1 MTLNPLPLFELTN
14 QSPPLGGRYK
24 IISQLGA
31 GAFGQTFLAQDL
43 HLPEHPQCVIKQ
55 LKPQVSDPKS
65 LQTARRL
72 FDTEA
77 RVLYQLG
84 HHDQIPLLL
93 AHFEDN
99 QEFYLAQELIEG
111 EQLTKKLVEN
121 QPWSQSQ
128 VIVLLQDI
136 LQVLTFVHHKRV
148 IHRDIKPSNLICRH
162 QDGKIVLIDFGAV
175 KQVSTRIANR
185 QAGRTDL
192 TIGIGTKGYM
202 PNEQLAGN
210 PQFSSDVYAVGI
222 IGIHAL
228 TGIKPTNLDID
239 FETSEINW
247 RSHAGQIDPELA
259 LILERMVL
267 YDFRARYLTAEA
279 ALKALQRL
287 TGSGVGTLP
296 TKPAAGNQGLDPLQS
311 TSQSTTIQEPNN
323 QVEHPPKAAVSKAKP
338 TPPAPKLS
346 KHQNPK
352 YLSIRPPIFTAL
364 VSVIGT
370 FLITYMFLP
379 RVIYETV
386 FVPKVIY
393 KTLEKIKIIPR
404 NSVSEES
411 TTLKLAEQ
419 SQSSADSQAQKKNA
433 SSGTNAK
440 LATSEPEVQQLLSQ
454 ADSLRES
461 QKYQEALQAYKQ
473 VISRQADIAQAHWG
487 YCYSLN
493 KLGLFTEAIEACQ
506 QGLQLQPNYP
516 EALSSQGYALAQQL
530 RYKEALNNFD
540 QALNLNGN
548 LAEAWSNRGVTLLSL
563 DRPAEAVV
571 AFKAA
576 TKIEPNYAEA
586 WANLGV
592 ALWRLERF
600 DEAITSIERALEI
613 QPEHSQSIALRRQAK
628 VKLGL

>member
-1 MTLNPLPLFELTN
+1 MTLNPLSLFESTN

-31 GAFGQTFLAQDL
+31 GAFGQTFLAQDW

-77 RVLYQLG
+77 KVLYQLG

-99 QEFYLAQELIEG
+99 QEFYLAQELVEG
-111 EQLTKKLVEN
+111 EPLTKKLVEN

-128 VIVLLQDI
+128 VIALLQD
-136 LQVLTFVHHKRV
+136 LLEVLSFVHHKQV

-162 QDGKIVLIDFGAV
+162 KDGKIVLIDFGAV
-175 KQVSTRIANR
+175 KQVSTQIANR
-185 QAGRTDL
+185 QTGKTDL

-210 PQFSSDVYAVGI
+210 PQFSSDIYAVGM

-228 TGIKPTNLDID
+228 TGVKPTNLGMDL
-239 FETSEINW
+239 ETSEINW
-247 RSHAGQIDPELA
+247 RNHAGPIDQELA
-259 LILERMVL
+259 SILDRMVL

-287 TGSGVGTLP
+287 TGTGVETPL
-296 TKPAAGNQGLDPLQS
+296 TKPAVGNQTLGQLQS
-311 TSQSTTIQEPNN
+311 ESQSTTIQEPNN
-323 QVEHPPKAAVSKAKP
+323 QVEHSPNAAVSKAKL
-338 TPPAPKLS
+338 TKD
-346 KHQNPK
+346 QNPNSF
-352 YLSIRPPIFTAL
+352 SIRPPILTAF

-370 FLITYMFLP
+370 FLLTYMFLP

-386 FVPKVIY
+386 FVPKIIY
-393 KTLEKIKIIPR
+393 KTLEKIKIVPR
-404 NSVSEES
+404 NYVSEES

-419 SQSSADSQAQKKNA
+419 SQSSDDSKAQQKSA
-433 SSGTNAK
+433 SSRTNAK
-440 LATSEPEVQQLLSQ
+440 LAASEPEVQQLLSQ
-454 ADSLRES
+454 ADRLRDS
-461 QKYQEALQAYKQ
+461 QKYQEALETYEQ
-473 VISRQADIAQAHWG
+473 VVSRQADIAQAHWG
-487 YCYSLN
+487 QCYSLN
-493 KLGLFTEAIEACQ
+493 KLGMFTEAIAACQ

-563 DRPAEAVV
+563 DRPGEAVV

-576 TKIEPNYAEA
+576 TKIEPNYVEA

-600 DEAITSIERALEI
+600 DEAISSIERALEI
-613 QPEHSQSIALRRQAK
+613 QPEHSQSIALHRQAK

>member
-1 MTLNPLPLFELTN
+1 MTLNPLPLFEPTN

-43 HLPEHPQCVIKQ
+43 HLPEHPQCVVKQ

-77 RVLYQLG
+77 KVLYQLG

-111 EQLTKKLVEN
+111 EPLTKKLVEN
-121 QPWSQSQ
+121 QPWSQNQ
-128 VIVLLQDI
+128 VVTLLQDI
-136 LQVLTFVHHKRV
+136 LQVLTFVHQKQV

-162 QDGKIVLIDFGAV
+162 QDSRIVLIDFGAV
-175 KQVSTRIANR
+175 KQVSTQIANR
-185 QAGRTDL
+185 NRGKTDL

-228 TGIKPTNLDID
+228 TGVKPTDLDID

-247 RSHAGQIDPELA
+247 RNHAGQVDPELA
-259 LILERMVL
+259 SILERMVL

-287 TGSGVGTLP
+287 TNSAVETGP
-296 TKPAAGNQGLDPLQS
+296 IKPAAENRAFGNWQS
-311 TSQSTTIQEPNN
+311 ASQSTTIQEPIN
-323 QVEHPPKAAVSKAKP
+323 QVKHWSKAAVPKAEP
-338 TPPAPKLS
+338 TPPVAKS
-346 KHQNPK
+346 KE
-352 YLSIRPPIFTAL
+352 YLNKRYVSIGSPIFTAL

-370 FLITYMFLP
+370 FVITYMFMP

-393 KTLEKIKIIPR
+393 KTLEKIKIVPR
-404 NSVSEES
+404 NFVSEES
-411 TTLKLAEQ
+411 TTLNVVEQ
-419 SQSSADSQAQKKNA
+419 SQSSADSKEQQKTQ
-433 SSGTNAK
+433 SSRINLQSTP
-440 LATSEPEVQQLLSQ
+440 SEPEVLQLLSQ
-454 ADSLRES
+454 ADSLREA
-461 QKYQEALQAYKQ
+461 QKYQEAVEAYQQ
-473 VISRQADIAQAHWG
+473 VVSRQADMAQAHWG
-487 YCYSLN
+487 HCYSLN
-493 KLGLFTEAIEACQ
+493 KLGLFTEAITACQ

-530 RYKEALNNFD
+530 RHKEALKNFD

-563 DRPAEAVV
+563 DRPSEAVV

-576 TKIEPNYAEA
+576 TKIEPNYVEA

-592 ALWRLERF
+592 ALWRIERF
-600 DEAITSIERALEI
+600 DEAISSIEQALEI
-613 QPEHSQSIALRRQAK
+613 QPDHSQSIALRRQAK